1 MNVKVTNE
9 IEVNLP
15 LAGASRVRSVR
26 DFHRA
31 GRRIGESKMKKSKI
45 REYRVERNRDL
56 SPDCRFALPAWGSLE
71 IYGQKET
78 TR

>member
-1 MNVKVTNE
+1 MINPMCDGSGPCSFGEVRVLPTGGDGNAILCRNCFNRE
-9 IEVNLP
+9 I
-15 LAGASRVRSVR
+15 
-26 DFHRA
+26 
-31 GRRIGESKMKKSKI
+31 
-45 REYRVERNRDL
+45 EYRVERNRDL